1 MNFIATSPLFGILIS
16 LIAFEIGLFINKK
29 KTKVALLNP
38 LLIALVIIVII
49 LKVLG
54 ISLDEYNTGGSI
66 LTFFLGPATVALA
79 VPLYKKNIKLLKS
92 SALPIIGGI
101 TVGTV
106 VGITSIILMAKA
118 FGLNA
123 SLGLSL
129 VPKSITTPIGIEL
142 SKQIGGIPE
151 LTVAA
156 IIFTGLTG
164 AITAETVFRVLRIDD
179 AVAKG
184 IAIGT
189 SSHALGTTKALEMG
203 EVEGSMS
210 GLAIGITGL
219 VTVIVALYSLH
230 CLLNNKCIVYKR

>member
-16 LIAFEIGLFINKK
+16 LIAFEIGLFINK

-79 VPLYKKNIKLLKS
+79 VPLYKNIKLLKS

-219 VTVIVALYSLH
+219 VTVIVAPILIALFT
-230 CLLNNKCIVYKR
+230 

>member
-16 LIAFEIGLFINKK
+16 LIAFEIGLFINK

-79 VPLYKKNIKLLKS
+79 VPLYKNIKLLKS

-219 VTVIVALYSLH
+219 VTVIVAPPILIALFT
-230 CLLNNKCIVYKR
+230 